1 MLKGTNANRLNLP
14 NIFSGFSG
22 FRRKLL
28 TISLIFK
35 KFSAIFTIETCLFEL
50 CGGQNLCANSSIK
63 ITYNIPILYI
73 YQIFK
78 RGGGGN
84 KNMLI
89 SRPPPRK

>member
-1 MLKGTNANRLNLP
+1 MLKGTKAIMP

-50 CGGQNLCANSSIK
+50 CGGQNLYANSSIK
-63 ITYNIPILYI
+63 STYNIPILYI

-78 RGGGGN
+78 RGGGN

-89 SRPPPRK
+89 SRPPPPRK